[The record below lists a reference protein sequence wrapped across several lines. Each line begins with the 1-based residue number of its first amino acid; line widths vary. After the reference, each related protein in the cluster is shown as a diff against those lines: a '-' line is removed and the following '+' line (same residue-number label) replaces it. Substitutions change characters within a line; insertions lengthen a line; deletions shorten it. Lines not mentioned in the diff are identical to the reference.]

1 MNMKEKNF
9 VSSVVY
15 IRNDESTISDFLET
29 LYEVLEKNFNKF
41 EIICVN
47 DASTDRS
54 KEFIKKH
61 VRSGSDSMLSIVNMS
76 YYQGL
81 EATMC
86 AGIDL
91 AIGDFVFEFDYP
103 VINFKPELIMD
114 IYNHT
119 MKGYD
124 IVSCGSGY
132 SRVYSKLFYKIYNRF
147 SGTQHKLRSETFRII
162 SRRAINRVQSMSVN
176 MPYRK
181 ALYANCGLSHDYIE
195 YEPLSNSKTFQ
206 TLKKPHD
213 TAISSLMLFTNIFFG
228 ITLALTV
235 VMMLLMIGTATYALT
250 IYLTG
255 NPMEGFTTTILIMS
269 GSFFA
274 VFAILAAMIK
284 YLSLILRLV
293 FFKQKYLIQSIEK
306 ITG

>member
-9 VSSVVY
+9 VSAVIY
-15 IRNDESTISDFLET
+15 IRNDESTISDFLT
-29 LYEVLEKNFNKF
+29 VLYKVFDKNFKKF
-41 EIICVN
+41 EIICVD
-47 DASTDRS
+47 DASTDNS
-54 KEFIKKH
+54 KKLIKKH
-61 VRSGSDSMLSIVNMS
+61 VESSNGSMLSIVNMS

-81 EATMC
+81 EAAMC
-86 AGIDL
+86 AGVDL

-103 VINFKPELIMD
+103 VIDFKPELIID
-114 IYNHT
+114 IYNHA

-124 IVSCGSGY
+124 IVSCGNGH
-132 SRVYSKLFYKIYNRF
+132 SRVNSRLFYKIYNRF
-147 SGTQHKLRSETFRII
+147 SGTQNKLRSETFRII

-181 ALYANCGLSHDYIE
+181 ALYANCGLACDYVE
-195 YEPLSNSKTFQ
+195 YEPVSNSKTFQ

-213 TAISSLMLFTNIFFG
+213 TAISSLMLFTNIAFG
-228 ITLALTV
+228 ITLTLTV
-235 VMMLLMIGTATYALT
+235 LMMLLMIGTAVYALT

-255 NPMEGFTTTILIMS
+255 NPVEGFTTIILIMS

-274 VFAILAAMIK
+274 VFAILATVIK
-284 YLSLILRLV
+284 YLSLILGLV

-306 ITG
+306 ITI